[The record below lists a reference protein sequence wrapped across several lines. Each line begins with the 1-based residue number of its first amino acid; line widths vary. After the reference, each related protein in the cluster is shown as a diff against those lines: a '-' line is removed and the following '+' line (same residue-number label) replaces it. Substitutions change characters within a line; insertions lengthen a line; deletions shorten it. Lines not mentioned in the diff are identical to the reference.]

1 MGAQWDSILVIDF
14 EKAYVSVRREELY
27 NILTEF
33 GIPMKLVRL
42 IKTCLNETYSKVRI
56 SKILLD
62 VFLVQNGLQQ
72 GDALMPLFFSFALEY
87 AIRKAQ
93 RNQEGLELNG
103 AHHTWS
109 VLTMLTYWV
118 ETCTVYAIKKDKEAL
133 LDDSREVGLEVKSEE
148 SKYMAVS

>member
-1 MGAQWDSILVIDF
+1 
-14 EKAYVSVRREELY
+14 
-27 NILTEF
+27 
-33 GIPMKLVRL
+33 
-42 IKTCLNETYSKVRI
+42 
-56 SKILLD
+56 
-62 VFLVQNGLQQ
+62 
-72 GDALMPLFFSFALEY
+72 MPLFFSFALEY